1 MAAPTAPTLDSPRT
15 PATSG
20 SVPRPVRRP
29 LPPHVPLAV
38 AFCALVGVLAALTEI
53 TGLWPPGWLA
63 AITFAL
69 AGWAVLTDALIRYGV
84 RRFGPADYVTLT
96 RSVLVGAVVAMTADT
111 SHPRGSVWPLV
122 VVASVALAMDAVD
135 GQVARRTGTASEFG
149 ARFDMEVDA
158 FLILVL
164 SAFVAT
170 DLGWWVL
177 AIGAMRY
184 VFVAAARIWLWLGAP
199 LPVRMSSKAVA
210 AAQGIVLTLA
220 TVLPHTAALV
230 LVAAALAALTWSFAH
245 DVRWLYQRRDAAPT
259 EAPTALTEPD
269 TGEPPRR
276 RRVLTPLA
284 CLLVLVALLAPSRLA
299 DVSLAVFARIPVE
312 GLVLAAL
319 VLVLPTRTRRVAA
332 VLAGIG
338 LGVLTIMKLFDMGF
352 QETLARQFHPVY
364 DWAFFGPAVGFLND
378 SVGWFG
384 AAGAVVVAVL
394 LAAGL
399 IVGMTLA
406 VLRLTTL
413 AVGRRSVATRWV
425 AVAGVIWVALA
436 VLGNPVATKAASNE
450 VFDDL
455 RQVRADLLDPGAF
468 EARIADDPFRYTSGA
483 NLLTGLRGKDV
494 LLTFVESYGRIAVE
508 DPAIAPG
515 VDAVLDRGTD
525 QLRAAGF
532 EARSAFMTSSTF
544 GGGSWLAHA
553 TLQSG
558 LWVDSQPR
566 YDTLVTSPRLTL
578 SGAFDRAGWRT
589 VGVSP
594 SIVADWPEAEF
605 FGYEQAYVRDNVG
618 YRGPNFSYAKM
629 PDQYTMAAL
638 QRNELAATDREPV
651 MAEIDLVSSHIPWT
665 HLPRMI
671 DWDDV
676 GDGSIY
682 DPMPAQG
689 RTKAEVWADTGK
701 VRAAFGD
708 SIEYSLHTVISFLTT
723 YGTDDTVLVF
733 LGDHQPSPVVSG
745 ENASHDVPVT
755 IVAKD
760 PAVLDAVA
768 GWGWEPGL
776 NPSPHAPL
784 WRMDQFRDRFLTTFG
799 AR

>member
-1 MAAPTAPTLDSPRT
+1 MAAPTAPLLDSPRT
-15 PATSG
+15 PVAPG
-20 SVPRPVRRP
+20 RVRRP
-29 LPPHVPLAV
+29 LPPHVPLTV
-38 AFCALVGVLAALTEI
+38 AFVALVGLLAALTGVA
-53 TGLWPPGWLA
+53 GLWPPSWLA
-63 AITFAL
+63 GITFGL
-69 AGWAVLTDALIRYGV
+69 AGWAVLADALPRYGV
-84 RRFGPADYVTLT
+84 ARLGPADYVTLT
-96 RSVLVGAVVAMTADT
+96 RSVLVGGVVALTADT
-111 SHPRGSVWPLV
+111 THPRGSVWPLV
-122 VVASVALAMDAVD
+122 VVAAVALAMDAVD
-135 GQVARRTGTASEFG
+135 GKVARRTGTASEFG

-199 LPVRMSSKAVA
+199 LPVRTSSKAVA

-220 TVLPHTAALV
+220 TVLPHPVAVV

-245 DVRWLYQRRDAAPT
+245 DVRWLYRHRDSAPA
-259 EAPTALTEPD
+259 EAPAEPG
-269 TGEPPRR
+269 TGERHRR
-276 RRVLTPLA
+276 GRVLTA
-284 CLLVLVALLAPSRLA
+284 VAGVLVLCALLAPSRLA
-299 DVSLAVFARIPVE
+299 DVSVATFARIPVE

-319 VLVLPTRTRRVAA
+319 VLVLPARSRRVAA

-338 LGVLTIMKLFDMGF
+338 LGALTITKLVDVGF

-364 DWAFFGPAVGFLND
+364 DWTFFGPAVGFLRD

-384 AAGAVVVAVL
+384 AAGAVTGAVL
-394 LAAGL
+394 LAGGL
-399 IVGMTLA
+399 VVGMTLA
-406 VLRLTTL
+406 VLRLTKL
-413 AVGRRSVATRWV
+413 AVGGRPTATRWV
-425 AVAGVIWVALA
+425 AVTGVIWVSLA
-436 VLGNPVATKAASNE
+436 VLGHPVATNAAANT

-455 RQVRADLLDPGAF
+455 RQVRADLLDPGTFGAQL
-468 EARIADDPFRYTSGA
+468 ADDPFAYTPGA
-483 NLLTGLRGKDV
+483 DLLTGLRGKDV
-494 LLTFVESYGRIAVE
+494 LLTFVESYGRVAVE

-532 EARSAFMTSSTF
+532 EARSAFMTSATF

-553 TLQSG
+553 STQTG
-558 LWVDSQPR
+558 LWVDTQPR
-566 YDTLVTSPRLTL
+566 YDALVASNRLTL
-578 SGAFDRAGWRT
+578 SGAFKRAGWRT

-594 SIVADWPEAEF
+594 SIVADWPEADF
-605 FGYEQAYVRDNVG
+605 FGYEKAYVRDNVG
-618 YRGPNFSYAKM
+618 YRGPNFAYAKM
-629 PDQYTMAAL
+629 PDQYTLAAF
-638 QRNELAATDREPV
+638 QRNELAAANREPV

-665 HLPRMI
+665 HLPRVI

-676 GDGSIY
+676 GDGSVY

-689 RTKAEVWADTGK
+689 KSKAEVWADSGT

-708 SIEYSLHTVISFLTT
+708 SIEYSLHTLISFLTT
-723 YGTDDTVLVF
+723 YGTEDTVLVF

-776 NPSPHAPL
+776 NPGPGAPL

>member
-1 MAAPTAPTLDSPRT
+1 MAAPTAPMLDSPRT
-15 PATSG
+15 PVTSG

-29 LPPHVPLAV
+29 LPPHVPLSIAFV
-38 AFCALVGVLAALTEI
+38 ALLALLAALTGI
-53 TGLWPPGWLA
+53 ASLWPPGWLA

-69 AGWAVLTDALIRYGV
+69 AGWAVLADALPRYGV

-96 RSVLVGAVVAMTADT
+96 RSVLVGAVVAMTTDT

-122 VVASVALAMDAVD
+122 VVASIALAMDAVD
-135 GQVARRTGTASEFG
+135 GKVARRTGTASEFG

-164 SAFVAT
+164 SAYVAT

-220 TVLPHTAALV
+220 TVLPHTVALV

-245 DVRWLYQRRDAAPT
+245 DVRWLHQRRDTAPT
-259 EAPTALTEPD
+259 EPPAEPD
-269 TGEPPRR
+269 AGEPLRR
-276 RRVLTPLA
+276 RRVLTTLA
-284 CLLVLVALLAPSRLA
+284 CLLVLFALLAPNRLA
-299 DVSLAVFARIPVE
+299 DLSVAVFARIPVE

-319 VLVLPTRTRRVAA
+319 VLVLPARTRRVAA
-332 VLAGIG
+332 VLAGVG
-338 LGVLTIMKLFDMGF
+338 LSALTIMKLFDMGF

-364 DWAFFGPAVGFLND
+364 DWSFLGPAVDFLND

-384 AAGAVVVAVL
+384 AAGAVVAAVL
-394 LAAGL
+394 LAGGL
-399 IVGMTLA
+399 IAGMTLA
-406 VLRLTTL
+406 VLRLTKL
-413 AVGRRSVATRWV
+413 AVGRRSTATRWV
-425 AVAGVIWVALA
+425 AVTGVIWVALA

-468 EARIADDPFRYTSGA
+468 EAQIADDPFQYTSGA

-494 LLTFVESYGRIAVE
+494 LLTFIESYGRVAVE

-553 TLQSG
+553 TMQSG
-558 LWVDSQPR
+558 LWVNTQPR

-578 SGAFDRAGWRT
+578 SGAFNRAGWRT

-605 FGYEQAYVRDNVG
+605 FGYEKAYVRDNVG
-618 YRGPNFSYAKM
+618 YQGPNFSYAKM
-629 PDQYTMAAL
+629 PDQYTMAAF
-638 QRNELAATDREPV
+638 QRNELAATDRKPV

-689 RTKAEVWADTGK
+689 KSKAEVWADTGK

-745 ENASHDVPVT
+745 ENATHDVPVT

-776 NPSPHAPL
+776 NPSPDAPL